1 MSMKYYV
8 YISDAKVDMLY
19 SQIPKNMLDKIAVEL
34 GINLGIFSLTAKG
47 KGNQEESRYEK
58 LSVVVNYIENNMDV
72 GTIDQPKT
80 YFKGSLPMRWGP
92 LWPGGHEEAKNL
104 IYFGAETAETIV
116 GLGGSEHHV
125 IGNQKGESSPNS
137 GKSLLPFMELA
148 LRKELDMSLITQR
161 HHDDFNDR
169 NRQEEIIFAGVVGAT
184 RSMKGAPQHLEF
196 LAKRLLE
203 GSHEAYKP
211 EFLGKTIHLMKNG
224 EPVEPSEE
232 YEKSYHVVLGS
243 PLYVAMVD

>member
-19 SQIPKNMLDKIAVEL
+19 SQIPKKMLDKIAVEL

-47 KGNQEESRYEK
+47 KGNQEETCYEK
-58 LSVVVNYIENNMDV
+58 LKVVVNYIENNMDV

-92 LWPGGHEEAKNL
+92 LWRDGHEEGKNL

-116 GLGGSEHHV
+116 GLGGSEYHI
-125 IGNQKGESSPNS
+125 IGNQKGESSPRTFM
-137 GKSLLPFMELA
+137 SLPPFMEWA

-161 HHDDFNDR
+161 HNDDFNER
-169 NRQEEIIFAGVVGAT
+169 NLEANIFSCVVGAT

-196 LAKRLLE
+196 LAKRLRE
-203 GSHEAYKP
+203 GSDEAYKP
-211 EFLGKTIHLMKNG
+211 EFLGKPIYFMKNG